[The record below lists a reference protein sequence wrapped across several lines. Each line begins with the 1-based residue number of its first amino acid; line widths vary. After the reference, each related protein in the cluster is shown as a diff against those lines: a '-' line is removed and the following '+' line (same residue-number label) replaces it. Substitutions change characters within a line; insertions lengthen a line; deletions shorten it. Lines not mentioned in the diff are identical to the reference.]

1 MVSCILE
8 IFSLYS
14 LIVADIVRPF
24 LNNLSLPLLFPRR
37 VVMVKTN
44 ERLRVQILNIS
55 EFLWVPFG
63 PTFRIW
69 KQLSSKGLDLSGTI
83 TLEEPSTPRD
93 FKPQVSKI
101 QPQIKMNRFF
111 YFAYESM
118 TELMCSQ
125 ASIFAACQARE
136 LTIHWHRNLAKGD
149 ALFIKGLP
157 LEVKYRQGPRLTW
170 TKSHFDQQVVVEPD

>member
-24 LNNLSLPLLFPRR
+24 LNNLSLSSLFPRR

-44 ERLRVQILNIS
+44 ERLGVQIVNIS

-69 KQLSSKGLDLSGTI
+69 KLLSSKGLDLSGTI

-111 YFAYESM
+111 ISRINRWA
-118 TELMCSQ
+118 ELICLQ
-125 ASIFAACQARE
+125 ASIFAPCQARE

-157 LEVKYRQGPRLTW
+157 
-170 TKSHFDQQVVVEPD
+170 F